1 MYDVESIWR
10 GIKARCGGH
19 GGNSYTS
26 CEICDK
32 WNKSFDSFSDWF
44 FENIY
49 VCRDE
54 RLEIDKDLF
63 SNGRKIYSPETCCF
77 LPKRIN
83 VALAY
88 KKEKS
93 NGLPCGVSMASNG
106 KFVAMIHRGSGHLC
120 KTFNTAE
127 AASEFY
133 KINKERNIRE
143 LALFYKNYL
152 PDRIF
157 ETLMNY
163 ECKQ

>member
-1 MYDVESIWR
+1 MYDVEQTWR
-10 GIKARCGGH
+10 SMRARCNGKGTRTH
-19 GGNSYTS
+19 KD
-26 CEICDK
+26 CKICDE
-32 WNKSFDSFSDWF
+32 WNDDFDSFVDWF
-44 FENIY
+44 FDNIY

-54 RLEIDKDLF
+54 KLELDKDLF
-63 SNGRKIYSPETCCF
+63 SAEGKQYSPETCCF

-88 KKEKS
+88 KKKKS

-106 KFVAMIHRGSGHLC
+106 KFVAMIHRGNGHLC

-133 KINKERNIRE
+133 KINKERHIRE

-152 PDRIF
+152 PDMIF
-157 ETLMNY
+157 EALMNY